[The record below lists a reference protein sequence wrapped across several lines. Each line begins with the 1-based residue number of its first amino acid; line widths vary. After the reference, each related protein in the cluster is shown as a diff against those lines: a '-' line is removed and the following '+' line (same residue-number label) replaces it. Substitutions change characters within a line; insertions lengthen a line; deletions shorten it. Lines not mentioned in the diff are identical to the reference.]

1 MILFLRLVSHWI
13 FHHQQLNRAAHPSC
27 IPSGLYKTMNIVLYK
42 NEVENWNLWIEHMK
56 YKAI

>member
-1 MILFLRLVSHWI
+1 
-13 FHHQQLNRAAHPSC
+13 
-27 IPSGLYKTMNIVLYK
+27 MNIVLYK